1 MTRPK
6 RFLPAAVA
14 LACLCA
20 LAAPFATFAQVP
32 PASAAPAAAAV
43 PSAADLEALVGP
55 FALYPDDLVAI
66 IVPASTFPLQIVQAD
81 RFLEKR
87 KADPNLKI
95 DEGWDDSVKALVN
108 YPAVIKKM
116 SSDLEWTEAL
126 GNAVVASTP
135 DVMAAIQAFRRKAQS
150 AGNLKSDAKQVVG
163 SEQEVITIVP
173 ADPTV
178 IYVPQYVPSQV
189 VVTGAPVYAYSPPY
203 PVYYYPYAPG
213 AALATGIIWGAAM
226 GAIWS
231 GGRYASHY
239 GGNNNITINRG
250 DNNFN
255 SGNVNRGDRGGG
267 DRTGAGGDRSGAGGD
282 RSGGGRSGAQGGS
295 SSTWKPSSSQR
306 TGQAGSSANRPSQG
320 QRVGDAP
327 GGGASASNRAAGAG
341 AGRDQGG
348 AFGGVDSGAAANR
361 ASTRGQESR
370 GGGASAST
378 QPRGGGAGSAP
389 RASTGGGGGG
399 ARASG
404 GGGGGGARGGGGGGG
419 GGRGGGGGGGR
430 GGGGRR

>member
-1 MTRPK
+1 MPAMTRPN
-6 RFLPAAVA
+6 RFLPAVVA

-32 PASAAPAAAAV
+32 SPSAAPAPAAA

-87 KADPNLKI
+87 KADANLKI

-126 GNAVVASTP
+126 GDAVAASTP

-150 AGNLKSDAKQVVG
+150 AGNLKTDAKQVVG
-163 SEQEVITIVP
+163 TEQEVITIAP

-189 VVTGAPVYAYSPPY
+189 VVSGAPVYAYSPPY

-250 DNNFN
+250 DNNIN
-255 SGNVNRGDRGGG
+255 SGNVNRGDRGSG
-267 DRTGAGGDRSGAGGD
+267 DRGSGDRGGAGGR
-282 RSGGGRSGAQGGS
+282 GGGQGA
-295 SSTWKPSSSQR
+295 SSTAWKPSSSQR
-306 TGQAGSSANRPSQG
+306 TGQSGSGASRQAQRP
-320 QRVGDAP
+320 GDAS
-327 GGGASASNRAAGAG
+327 GGASAANRS

-370 GGGASAST
+370 GGGASASA
-378 QPRGGGAGSAP
+378 QPRGGGGGGSAP

-399 ARASG
+399 SAPRASTG
-404 GGGGGGARGGGGGGG
+404 GGGGGGARAGGGGGG
-419 GGRGGGGGGGR
+419 GGRGGGGGGR

>member
-1 MTRPK
+1 MPAMTRPN
-6 RFLPAAVA
+6 RFLPAVVA

-32 PASAAPAAAAV
+32 SPSAAPAPAAA

-87 KADPNLKI
+87 KADANLKI

-126 GNAVVASTP
+126 GDAVAASTP

-150 AGNLKSDAKQVVG
+150 AGNLKTDAKQVVG
-163 SEQEVITIVP
+163 TEQEVITIAP

-189 VVTGAPVYAYSPPY
+189 VVSGAPVYAYSPPY

-250 DNNFN
+250 DNNIN
-255 SGNVNRGDRGGG
+255 SGNVNRGDRGSGDRGSGDRGGG
-267 DRTGAGGDRSGAGGD
+267 DRGSAGGR
-282 RSGGGRSGAQGGS
+282 GGGQGA
-295 SSTWKPSSSQR
+295 SSTAWKPSSSQR
-306 TGQAGSSANRPSQG
+306 TGQSGSGASRQAQRP
-320 QRVGDAP
+320 GDAS
-327 GGGASASNRAAGAG
+327 GGASAANRS

-370 GGGASAST
+370 GGGASASA
-378 QPRGGGAGSAP
+378 QPRGGGGGGSAP

-399 ARASG
+399 SAPRASAG
-404 GGGGGGARGGGGGGG
+404 GGGGGGARAGGGGGGG
-419 GGRGGGGGGGR
+419 GGRGGGGGDR